1 MVVLLLQV
9 KVKPGKRE
17 RFLEVIR
24 HDATHSEHDEA
35 GCLRFDVLQ
44 DSEDPD
50 TFFYYEVY
58 KDDAARAAHRE
69 TPHFGA
75 YAKESP
81 ELLDVVF
88 RRITHNVHPQD
99 SAWR

>member
-24 HDATHSEHDEA
+24 HDATHSEQDES

-44 DSEDPD
+44 DTEDAD
-50 TFFYYEVY
+50 TFYYYEVY

-69 TPHFGA
+69 TPHFAA

-81 ELLDVVF
+81 ALLDVVF
-88 RRITHNVHPQD
+88 RKVAQNAHPAD
-99 SAWR
+99 AAWR